1 MAANTIKTSAEGLV
15 AGDVKVWIADGD
27 MPAYRAMPATGSR
40 FPTIL
45 VVQEIFGVHE
55 WIRDICRRLAHL
67 GYFAIAP
74 DLYVR
79 QGDPSKIADTSA
91 LIRDIVSKVPDAQV
105 MRDLDAT
112 VDYAKST
119 GKADTSKL
127 GITGFCWGGRIVW
140 MYAGHN
146 AQLNAAVAW
155 YGPVSRTYHAGDRT
169 ALDIVP
175 NIGAAVLGLYGG
187 DDPGISVDTTTA
199 IDAAMKKTGKTVEI
213 VTYPAAPHGF
223 FADYRPSYRKD
234 AAEDGW
240 RRTVDWFSRY
250 M

>member
-1 MAANTIKTSAEGLV
+1 MAANTIETSADGLV
-15 AGDVKVWIADGD
+15 AGEVKLRIADGD

-55 WIRDICRRLAHL
+55 WIRDICRRLANL

-79 QGDPSKIADTSA
+79 QGDPSKIADTGT
-91 LIRDIVSKVPDAQV
+91 LIRDIVSKVSDAQV

-119 GKADTSKL
+119 CKADTSRL

-146 AQLNAAVAW
+146 PRVKAAVAW
-155 YGPVSRTYHAGDRT
+155 YGPVSRTYHAGDRS

-187 DDPGISVDTTTA
+187 DDPGIPVDTTTA
-199 IDAAMKKTGKTVEI
+199 IDAAMKKAGKTGEI
-213 VTYPAAPHGF
+213 VTYPGAPHGF

-250 M
+250 V